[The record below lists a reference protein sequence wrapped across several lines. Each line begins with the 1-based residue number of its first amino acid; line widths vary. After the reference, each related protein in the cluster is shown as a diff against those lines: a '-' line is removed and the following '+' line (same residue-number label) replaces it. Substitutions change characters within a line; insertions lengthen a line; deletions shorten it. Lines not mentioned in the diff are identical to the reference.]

1 MEKISIKYK
10 KGFVAFIDVLGF
22 ADMINNPTD
31 ISKQK
36 IEDYLNIV
44 DEQFKRFDS
53 SSEFKSIVISDSI
66 ILSLEISGNNT
77 EANTEALTKLC
88 KTIKLIQQKLALH
101 NIWVRG
107 GVSYGDIYFD
117 NERKQVIGKGY
128 INAFYL
134 ERDYAIYPRVIL
146 DNKIVGF
153 LGFKTSEECI
163 CRINELEE
171 NLLYRWE
178 RDFHKVKDQHK
189 IVYGIKKDVSLFI
202 DFIDMEDMKNLS
214 IYANFIIDNAN
225 ENIKIYPKY
234 LWLAQYIISKW
245 NWDSDSQK
253 IISMLKEV

>member
-22 ADMINNPTD
+22 TDMINNPTD

-36 IEDYLNIV
+36 IENYLNIV
-44 DEQFKRFDS
+44 DEQFKEFDAI
-53 SSEFKSIVISDSI
+53 SELKSIVISDSI
-66 ILSLEISGNNT
+66 ILSLEILENNN
-77 EANTEALTKLC
+77 EANIKVLTDLC
-88 KTIKLIQQKLALH
+88 KTIKLIQQKLALS
-101 NIWVRG
+101 NIWIRG
-107 GVSYGDIYFD
+107 AISYGDIYFD
-117 NERKQVIGKGY
+117 DERKQVIGKGY

-146 DNKIVGF
+146 DNKIVSF

-163 CRINELEE
+163 CRINKLEKC
-171 NLLYRWE
+171 LLYSWE
-178 RDFHKVKDQHK
+178 RDFHKNKDQHK

-202 DFIDMEDMKNLS
+202 DFIDMEDINNLN

-225 ENIKIYPKY
+225 ENIRIYPKY
-234 LWLAQYIISKW
+234 LWLSQYIISKW
-245 NWDSDSQK
+245 NWDTDSQK